1 MVKAVE
7 ANLFAFFPLL
17 AKWPRAETHDDPDMF
32 WTLSDAPYPLFN
44 SICRARLAPEDA
56 DEGITI
62 AMARCALKR
71 VPMLWWTGP
80 QSEPADLEDR
90 LIAHGFYADY
100 STGMAADLQR
110 RLKPPALSGVEGSL
124 SSDSLE
130 GDGFSHRLAFELV
143 GDADALKRWCAALCE
158 GFGAPL
164 EFGEAFSEFA
174 RAVGLESP
182 SPLRHYLAS
191 ADGEAVGTASIFY
204 GAGVAGIYDVST
216 RPSHRRKGIGA
227 AITRAAMHVA
237 REDGHRMAILHS
249 SALGNRMY
257 QSLGFKECCRIGQ
270 FVWVPPD
277 IK

>member
-1 MVKAVE
+1 MVHSVE

-17 AKWPRAETHDDPDMF
+17 ANWPRAEAHDDPDMI

-44 SICRARLAPEDA
+44 SICRARFAPQDA
-56 DEGITI
+56 DEAIKI

-100 STGMAADLQR
+100 STGMSVDLSAVGR
-110 RLKPPALSGVEGSL
+110 TEYG
-124 SSDSLE
+124 
-130 GDGFSHRLAFELV
+130 GFAFEPVSSSMLTE
-143 GDADALKRWCAALCE
+143 WCRVLCE
-158 GFGAPL
+158 GFGAPI
-164 EFGEAFSEFA
+164 EFGDAFSEFA

-182 SPLRHYLAS
+182 SPLRHYLAFV
-191 ADGEAVGTASIFY
+191 DGEAAGTASIFY

-216 RPSHRRKGIGA
+216 LPSHRRKGIGA

-237 REDGHRMAILHS
+237 REDGYRMAILHS
-249 SALGNRMY
+249 SALGHRMY

-270 FVWVPPD
+270 FVWVP
-277 IK
+277 